1 MTTLSLEAS
10 KKVFEIVGEYEAEE
24 YWIKGEVVHGEEGE
38 VDIRLGDTWNL
49 YRYGK
54 PDEWDME
61 LTYDELKSGSDLHTL
76 YLEKYAQLTYF
87 PAPKFAEL
95 VRALPKIGEKMCWNS
110 GFGRTGTCLID
121 VLYNMS
127 IIYMNAPTEPE
138 GMQAVEEYLLNLL

>member
-10 KKVFEIVGEYEAEE
+10 KKVYEIVGEYETEKLRTNDTGYIHEE
-24 YWIKGEVVHGEEGE
+24 LPSCRIGIDCY
-38 VDIRLGDTWNL
+38 
-49 YRYGK
+49 
-54 PDEWDME
+54 
-61 LTYDELKSGSDLHTL
+61 
-76 YLEKYAQLTYF
+76 
-87 PAPKFAEL
+87 PAPNFPEMIR
-95 VRALPKIGEKMCWNS
+95 VLPKIGEKMCWNS

>member
-95 VRALPKIGEKMCWNS
+95 VRALLKMQKA
-110 GFGRTGTCLID
+110 TGNNEEWASAWCRINATAMVIA
-121 VLYNMS
+121 
-127 IIYMNAPTEPE
+127 YMQAPTEQE
-138 GMQAVEEYLLNLL
+138 GLRAVEKILMEIK